1 MIRLPIARTGRAVGA
16 VYLLAAFAALIVSFF
31 GPLGADSIGLGDLPY
46 LILLLAH
53 YAWGAVLVFSRGHY
67 HRRSLRRFFFIPELL
82 LSATLVVFI
91 FVYLFALNANMDYVQ
106 RFIESGGSLRLALD
120 TETERAVA
128 WIRFSPFLIV
138 NTAAFFVLRARRISP
153 RIRGIKS
160 VLHPARPWSLLP
172 VLLSAVL
179 SALAQ
184 PSAASLDGFA
194 LLGWVALVP
203 LILVVERESP
213 ARAITYG
220 IVYGVF
226 TTIFTNY
233 WLGTFSLVSLQVA
246 VLIHLV
252 QYAIFFPILVYLLHR
267 VKIGRTMLWPVA
279 FTAFEYARSS
289 GFLGY
294 PWSLI
299 AHSQYANLP
308 VVQLASITGV
318 WGVTFVVVL
327 VNVALARLVTAVR
340 RPGGLER
347 FGLQYAV
354 AAVVA
359 VVAASGALALAA
371 DDLHPETPDRTI
383 RAALIQQNSDPRKHE
398 YAHTFATLRRLTNE
412 SLQHNPDIVVWSETA
427 FVPNIR
433 RWSQEDPTRV
443 YLARL
448 VRDFLSYQRS
458 IGTWLLTGNDDYKV
472 VFDED
477 GSEIERLNYNA
488 AVLFSGTGERVE
500 TYHKI
505 RLVPFTEHFPYESTF
520 PWLYELLLE
529 FDVSF
534 WEEGSERTV
543 FRHPKFAFSTPIC
556 FEDVFP
562 DEVRRF
568 VLEGAEV
575 IVNISNDY
583 WSLDEVQA
591 KQHFVAGLFRAVEN
605 RRPLIRST
613 ASGLT
618 ARVDRFGRVHERLPY
633 FVEASLVVDVP
644 IHAPHTTIYTRFGD
658 WFPRAML
665 IALALMYGASVLTLE
680 VFPSSLLFR
689 RRDRRK
695 RLDRRAPSVVQSKQE
710 ETDDAPDDH

>member
-1 MIRLPIARTGRAVGA
+1 MIRLPVASPGRVVGA
-16 VYLLAAFAALIVSFF
+16 VYLIAAFAALFLSYF
-31 GPLGADSIGLGDLPY
+31 GPLGVDSIGLGDLPY

-53 YAWGAVLVFSRGHY
+53 YAWGAILVFSRDRY

-106 RFIESGGSLRLALD
+106 RFIESGGNLRLALD

-138 NTAAFFVLRARRISP
+138 NAAAFFLLRARRISP
-153 RIRGIKS
+153 RIPGIKS

-184 PSAASLDGFA
+184 PSAVSLDGFGW
-194 LLGWVALVP
+194 LGWFALVP

-213 ARAITYG
+213 VRAITYG

-226 TTIFTNY
+226 TTILTNY

-252 QYAIFFPILVYLLHR
+252 QYAILFPILVYLLHR

-308 VVQLASITGV
+308 VIQLASITGV

-347 FGLQYAV
+347 FGFQYAV
-354 AAVVA
+354 AAVIA
-359 VVAASGALALAA
+359 VVVASGALVVAA
-371 DDLHPETPDRTI
+371 DDLNPETPDRTI

-448 VRDFLSYQRS
+448 VRDFLSYQKG
-458 IGTWLLTGNDDYKV
+458 IGTWLLTGNDDYEV
-472 VFDED
+472 IFDDD

-488 AVLFSGTGERVE
+488 AVLFSETGERVE

-505 RLVPFTEHFPYESTF
+505 RLVPFTEHFPYEDSL
-520 PWLYELLLE
+520 PWIYNLLLE

-534 WEEGSERTV
+534 WEEGTERTV

-583 WSLDEVQA
+583 WSLEEAQA

-633 FVEASLVVDVP
+633 FVEESLVVDVP
-644 IHAPHTTIYTRFGD
+644 IHAPRTTIYTRFGD

-665 IALALMYGASVLTLE
+665 IVLALMYGASVPLVSNFLHRRPWRHRPRPRRSSRADGGVAGASRE
-680 VFPSSLLFR
+680 PS
-689 RRDRRK
+689 
-695 RLDRRAPSVVQSKQE
+695 
-710 ETDDAPDDH
+710 ETDGD